1 MNIRQKVHP
10 SEHRGLS
17 DSNTGGIYMKFVK
30 QNVATTPSEF
40 QDALNKYKL
49 KNPVKY
55 KHMLKFLVL
64 DAYSQRTDAYS
75 ERTDA
80 YSERRD
86 AFSQGTDAR
95 SQGTDARS
103 QGTDARSQGTDAYS
117 ERTDA
122 FSQGTDARSQ
132 GTAKKPTV
140 FKTKGKETLPRDPHA
155 ILALL
160 RDHFT
165 ENELDTV
172 FKLPSAG
179 SFSAC
184 HNKPPNNLYRLCNA
198 SKPNCFKG
206 KSCFQSGRYEKISA
220 IFKKSKSTNKLFKV
234 E

>member
-55 KHMLKFLVL
+55 KHMLKFLGL
-64 DAYSQRTDAYS
+64 DARSQGTDAYSQRTDAYSQRTDAYS

-80 YSERRD
+80 YSERR
-86 AFSQGTDAR
+86 
-95 SQGTDARS
+95 
-103 QGTDARSQGTDAYS
+103 
-117 ERTDA
+117 DA

-165 ENELDTV
+165 ESELDTV

-179 SFSAC
+179 SFSGC

>member
-55 KHMLKFLVL
+55 KHMLKFLGL

-80 YSERRD
+80 YSERTD
-86 AFSQGTDAR
+86 AFSQR
-95 SQGTDARS
+95 
-103 QGTDARSQGTDAYS
+103 TDAYS

-122 FSQGTDARSQ
+122 FSKGTDARSQ

-165 ENELDTV
+165 ESELDTV

-179 SFSAC
+179 SFSGC

>member
-55 KHMLKFLVL
+55 KHMLKFLGL

-80 YSERRD
+80 YSERR
-86 AFSQGTDAR
+86 
-95 SQGTDARS
+95 
-103 QGTDARSQGTDAYS
+103 
-117 ERTDA
+117 DA